1 MTSRLAPLLL
11 TAVCG
16 ASALVWLPATAQ
28 TETAQTETAQT
39 ETAQT
44 ETAQA
49 ETGQA
54 AQTGDAQRQDQRDV
68 ALATED
74 RTGIERVIVTARR
87 REESEQDVGIAL
99 TTFSAQDILDQG
111 IRTINA
117 IENFTPSVEIESQFG
132 SGQPSFSIRGVG
144 FRDYATNNS
153 STVGF
158 YVDEVAYPFPV
169 MTQGVLFDVER
180 IEVLRG
186 PQGTL
191 YGRNTTGGA
200 IKLVSARPQ
209 DEFAAG
215 LVLEAGRFGRIDS
228 EGFVTGGLT
237 DRARVRLSGRVSRGG
252 AWQVNRETGEELG
265 EADIF
270 ALRGLF
276 EFDLSSNFTA
286 LLNVHGFRDQSD
298 GQGLQLF
305 TDSAFGP
312 VAHDGVRQ
320 TSWGSSAEF
329 AELVGFNQDQAPFRD
344 SDGIG
349 VNLTLNGRIG
359 DVDIVYIG
367 AYETMDRREFN
378 DFDALV
384 LGGASTFFVSDIE
397 IQSHEVRASGTLA
410 ADRLRWLIG
419 GYYAAEDL
427 DELYRSDFVD
437 SFGPGFAVSTPYQQE
452 VRTLS
457 AFINWE
463 YDLTDEFRL
472 IGGIR
477 YEDEQRDLIGLGT
490 FATGFGPFNF
500 ANGTVDGTLEDRSLD
515 ITPITGRVAFE
526 STPTDNLLIYAS
538 YSRGIKSGGFT
549 AYNTLNPQAI
559 DPFVQ
564 EKLDA
569 YEVGVKSEWFENTL
583 RLNAAGFYYSY
594 KDQQVQSAI
603 FDPATNAIVGRI
615 VNAPESEIY
624 GGELEMMWAPVPGL
638 EISQALGYKTGRY
651 IEFTDLDTAA
661 TGATGTQVTVD
672 RSGQSL
678 GFPEFS
684 YTGAVTTQGEVSES
698 VYWRFRFDVSY
709 RDNLALPLLGPLYEV
724 DGFILG
730 NAQLAFGSTDG
741 RWEIA
746 LWGRNIFNTEYDE
759 TRNFFIA
766 PNGVADVAATGLPA
780 TAGVRLTLNV
790 F

>member
-1 MTSRLAPLLL
+1 MTSRLVLLLL
-11 TAVCG
+11 TSVS
-16 ASALVWLPATAQ
+16 ASAALVPWGLEALAQ
-28 TETAQTETAQT
+28 DETADKVE
-39 ETAQT
+39 
-44 ETAQA
+44 
-49 ETGQA
+49 A
-54 AQTGDAQRQDQRDV
+54 AADPARGG
-68 ALATED
+68 L
-74 RTGIERVIVTARR
+74 ERMVVTARR

-99 TTFSAQDILDQG
+99 TTFTGEELIDQG

-117 IENFTPSVEIESQFG
+117 IENFTPNVEIESQFG
-132 SGQPSFSIRGVG
+132 SGQPSFSIRGIG
-144 FRDYATNNS
+144 FRDYATNNA

-180 IEVLRG
+180 VEVLRG

-209 DEFAAG
+209 DTFGAG
-215 LVLEAGRFGRIDS
+215 LVIEAGRFGRVDT

-252 AWQVNRETGEELG
+252 AWQVNRETGEALG
-265 EADIF
+265 DADLF

-276 EFDLSSNFTA
+276 EFDLSSTFTA
-286 LLNVHGFRDQSD
+286 LVNVHGFQDQSD

-305 TDSAFGP
+305 TDSSLGGVP
-312 VAHDGVRQ
+312 AHDGPRE

-329 AELVGFNQDQAPFRD
+329 AELVGFGQDQAPFRD
-344 SDGIG
+344 SDGLG
-349 VNLTLNGRIG
+349 VNLTVEGTLGAV
-359 DVDIVYIG
+359 DVVYIG
-367 AYETMDRREFN
+367 AFETLNRKEFN

-384 LGGASTFFVSDIE
+384 LGGASTFFVSDIDV
-397 IQSHEVRASGTLA
+397 QTHELRFSGVIN
-410 ADRLRWLIG
+410 DRLRWLAG

-427 DELYRSDFVD
+427 EELYRSDFVD
-437 SFGPGFAVSTPYQQE
+437 SFGPGFAVSTPYAQE
-452 VRTLS
+452 VRTVS
-457 AFINWE
+457 VFVNWE
-463 YDLTDEFRL
+463 YDLTDDFRL
-472 IGGIR
+472 IGGVR
-477 YEDEQRDLIGLGT
+477 YEDEERDLIGLGT
-490 FATGFGPFNF
+490 FATGFGTFNF

-515 ITPITGRVAFE
+515 ITPLTGRVAME
-526 STPTDNLLIYAS
+526 ATPTDNILVYAS

-564 EKLDA
+564 ERLNA
-569 YEVGVKSEWFENTL
+569 YEVGLKSEWLNNTL
-583 RLNAAGFYYSY
+583 RLNAAGFYYNY

-624 GGELEMMWAPVPGL
+624 GAELEVMWAPLPGV
-638 EISQALGYKTGRY
+638 EISQAFGYKTGEY
-651 IEFTDLDTAA
+651 IEFTDLDTGA
-661 TGATGTQVTVD
+661 TGASGTEVLID
-672 RSGQSL
+672 RAGQSL

-684 YTGAVTTQGEVSES
+684 YVGSVTAQGDVSEAM
-698 VYWRFRFDVSY
+698 YWRFRFDVSY

-724 DGFILG
+724 DGYFLG
-730 NAQLAFGSTDG
+730 NATLAFGSTDG

-746 LWGRNIFNTEYDE
+746 LWGRNIFDTEYDE